1 MRSKD
6 EQAATRNGRAA
17 TYLIIR
23 YPIVLCGNIIP
34 SYYTRTGHYTSFPP
48 FIKRKKTGT
57 TGKMECVPRVE
68 DMVRE
73 LGEAKGCLEN
83 WVLLGKGLN
92 QAGVFDLDDLRDQD
106 LCDGEVFDGVVSEN
120 NLGPGYRKLFE
131 KKIGFKFDDRIAE
144 DGAHAHKALKAAKK
158 QVKRPGPCRACTLGC
173 LASFFFS
180 FFHKVEGVCSHWCVL
195 A

>member
-1 MRSKD
+1 M
-6 EQAATRNGRAA
+6 EWN
-17 TYLIIR
+17 
-23 YPIVLCGNIIP
+23 P
-34 SYYTRTGHYTSFPP
+34 ST
-48 FIKRKKTGT
+48 
-57 TGKMECVPRVE
+57 RVE

-106 LCDGEVFDGVVSEN
+106 VCDGEVFDGVVNEN

-195 A
+195 ACAVPLQELDRAAAEGEHGATRSKWQGRDRGRAPQGSPGSSL